1 MKTLGLALGAGAARG
16 ACHIGFLRGL
26 EENGIKPDYIAGC
39 SMGAVVGALYAAG
52 VPLSEMQQSLKKL
65 HLVDFFKPTL
75 RRGGLFTMKKIRKI
89 LYDRLGD
96 LQFRDLEIP
105 FQCVATDLVSR
116 KSIRFS
122 KGSVVDAVMASANVP
137 FLFAPIEM
145 DGMRLIDGYVLER
158 VPACLAKE
166 MGADVVVAV
175 DALGERP
182 FGSKD
187 PASLQMALEIM
198 DILECERFERRK
210 KENEEGIDFW
220 LQPELGDMGHTEL
233 KKIRFACE
241 QGYISAQENAK
252 KIKKALK

>member
-26 EENGIKPDYIAGC
+26 EENGIKPDFITGC
-39 SMGAVVGALYAAG
+39 SMGAVVGALYAADM
-52 VPLSEMQQSLKKL
+52 PLSAIQQSLKEL
-65 HLVDFFKPTL
+65 HLADFFKPTL
-75 RRGGLFTMKKIRKI
+75 RRGGLFTMRKIRKM
-89 LYDRLGD
+89 LHERLGD
-96 LQFRDLEIP
+96 LQFEDLKIP

-116 KSIRFS
+116 KSICLS
-122 KGSVVDAVMASANVP
+122 KGNVVDAVMASSNVP

-145 DGMRLIDGYVLER
+145 DGMRLIDGYILER

-182 FGSKD
+182 FGAKN
-187 PASLQMALEIM
+187 PTSLQMALEIM

-210 KENEEGIDFW
+210 KESEGKIDFW
-220 LQPELGDMGHTEL
+220 LQPELGDMGQTEL
-233 KKIRFACE
+233 KKIQFACE
-241 QGYISAQENAK
+241 QGYILAQTNVK